1 MLGEALYIDFA
12 LKQQGPQHKGKV
24 DVRGTSPRNAS
35 PLPDR
40 PESPARKSPTGE
52 EAVLEAWIP
61 CPATREVLA
70 AMAATPGTYY
80 PTREQLTSP
89 GVMPGSEQ
97 GDPVRDAV
105 AKYQGEG
112 EAAKRQILTSDGV
125 TADIRGLQ
133 QLLAAGNYKA
143 AVNHTC
149 SLLEL
154 YGQGRGRAGHI
165 SKHSPSSLQVW
176 WLRLALMV
184 KLKHFSVAEAEAA
197 AFGDLDKPDLF
208 YEYYP
213 EQYPGRKGSL
223 VPWPLR
229 LLLAEL
235 PGHCGRQV
243 EGMNKLFRIL
253 TTVRKILSNLT
264 NGLLPEGEPDLQVNL
279 KVLISKLNL
288 LKRVGWQTE
297 KVLWSVGGNESDR
310 C

>member
-1 MLGEALYIDFA
+1 M
-12 LKQQGPQHKGKV
+12 
-24 DVRGTSPRNAS
+24 
-35 PLPDR
+35 
-40 PESPARKSPTGE
+40 
-52 EAVLEAWIP
+52 
-61 CPATREVLA
+61 
-70 AMAATPGTYY
+70 
-80 PTREQLTSP
+80 
-89 GVMPGSEQ
+89 
-97 GDPVRDAV
+97 

-154 YGQGRGRAGHI
+154 YGQGCGRAGHI

-229 LLLAEL
+229 LLLAE
-235 PGHCGRQV
+235 RV
-243 EGMNKLFRIL
+243 FN
-253 TTVRKILSNLT
+253 VW
-264 NGLLPEGEPDLQVNL
+264 
-279 KVLISKLNL
+279 SKGQGVC
-288 LKRVGWQTE
+288 KAF
-297 KVLWSVGGNESDR
+297 
-310 C
+310 